1 MKQYMAIQG
10 AYMATIK
17 EVAALAGVSIGTV
30 SNVLNGKTDNAAL
43 ISLVEKAIEELDY
56 RPDMNARNL
65 KNTRTNTI
73 ALILPNTVKQSVL
86 TVLSTVEK
94 GLMQRGYSLL
104 LKISRNNAYL
114 EKKCIQQCLDKRVDG
129 IIVYVC
135 DNTLKYYKQFADE
148 STPILYI
155 SENSILKN
163 LPVDIISVD
172 YGAAL
177 DKAFKA
183 NVSGKV
189 GVIFERSMLD
199 IESIKEI
206 YHNYYS
212 DIEDIRVIDYSQE
225 RGFKAAFEILCNDA
239 EVRTFITSSS
249 LIAHAAK
256 KAASMLGKTDISY
269 VCVKEPK
276 WLEDDGEFVATISPP
291 YGEIA
296 EIALSKIMEAI
307 DHSSSY
313 EPKSLTFKA
322 EYLPA
327 NNLMKHIPVPQKTTT
342 LNFYMFDC
350 PATRAF
356 EMLSKIYSAK
366 TGIEINI
373 DIFPYSQL
381 EDNLYT
387 LFEQKKSSIDG
398 VMMDIVWLDEM
409 KKTGGLLPLDT
420 MIKDKEGYLRGF
432 EEFNEMIRDT
442 IYGIPFVSG
451 TQFLLYQNDLFE
463 DNQLKRLYK
472 RMYGSELEIP
482 DTWSKFNLVAEF
494 FTKKYNPKSPVQYG
508 TSAIRGVNAY
518 TSLIFLNYLWA
529 YGSDIFENDNVVINN
544 PNSLNALKN
553 FIKSYQYAHDNG
565 SNKSWDDVVKEFRRG
580 DCAMTIIYDSHA
592 VDIND
597 YSKSK
602 VAGNIGYAV
611 IPGRQPVLGGWY
623 LGINAQSKQ
632 KQAAVDFIMWA
643 CSNRTSIPYS
653 LLGGTSLRMG
663 SYERSDLDNIYPW
676 KNIVAECYHI
686 SRKRQFSQKYG
697 DNYTERNIY
706 THLIPEELER
716 ALNGEQTPEQ
726 TLVNIEQRI
735 KKMGSNS

>member
-1 MKQYMAIQG
+1 
-10 AYMATIK
+10 MATIK

-30 SNVLNGKTDNAAL
+30 SNVLNGKTENSDL
-43 ISLVEKAIEELDY
+43 IAKVEKAIEELDY

-65 KNTRTNTI
+65 KNTKTNTI
-73 ALILPNTVKQSVL
+73 ALIIPNTVKESVL
-86 TVLSTVEK
+86 TMLSTIEK

-104 LKISRNNAYL
+104 LKISRNNASI
-114 EKKCIQQCLDKRVDG
+114 ERKCIQQCLEKHVDG

-135 DNTLKYYKQFADE
+135 DNNLKYYKQFANE
-148 STPILYI
+148 TTPILYI
-155 SENSILKN
+155 SENSTLKN
-163 LPVDIISVD
+163 LPVDIIGID
-172 YGAAL
+172 YGVAL
-177 DKAFKA
+177 EKAFQDS
-183 NVSGKV
+183 VPGKV

-199 IESIKEI
+199 IERIKEI
-206 YHNYYS
+206 YRNYYS

-225 RGFKAAFEILCNDA
+225 RGFKAAFEILSNDA
-239 EVRTFITSSS
+239 EVKTIITSSS

-256 KAASMLGKTDISY
+256 KAASMLDKNNISY
-269 VCVKEPK
+269 ICVKESK
-276 WLEDDGEFVATISPP
+276 WLEDDGEFAATISTP

-296 EIALSKIMEAI
+296 DVALSKMFEAI
-307 DHSSSY
+307 EHSSSY
-313 EPKSLTFKA
+313 EARSVTLKA
-322 EYLPA
+322 EY
-327 NNLMKHIPVPQKTTT
+327 IPVNDLLKHVTSMQSNTK
-342 LNFYMFDC
+342 LNFYMLDC

-387 LFEQKKSSIDG
+387 LFEQEKSSIDG
-398 VMMDIVWLDEM
+398 VMIDTVWLDEM
-409 KKTGGLLPLDT
+409 KKTGGLLPLDK
-420 MIKDKEGYLRGF
+420 MIEDKQAYLRGF
-432 EEFNEMIRDT
+432 EEFDEMIRDT

-451 TQFLLYQNDLFE
+451 TQFLFYQKDLFE
-463 DNQLKRLYK
+463 DTQLKRLYK

-482 DTWSKFNLVAEF
+482 DTWSKFNMAAEF
-494 FTKKYNPKSPVQYG
+494 FTRKYNPKSPVQYG

-518 TSLIFLNYLWA
+518 TSLMFLNYLWA
-529 YGSDIFENDNVVINN
+529 FGSDIFENDAVVINN
-544 PNSLNALKN
+544 PNSLNALRN
-553 FIKSYQYAHDNG
+553 FIKSYQYARENG
-565 SNKSWDDVVKEFRRG
+565 INKSWEDVVKEFRRG
-580 DCAMTIIYDSHA
+580 DCAMAIIYDSHA

-623 LGINAQSKQ
+623 LGINAQSRQ
-632 KQAAVDFIMWA
+632 KQAAMDFIMWA
-643 CSNRTSIPYS
+643 CSNRTSIAYS

-686 SRKRQFSQKYG
+686 SRKRQFSQVFG
-697 DNYTERNIY
+697 ENYTERNIY
-706 THLIPEELER
+706 TRLIPEELER

-726 TLVNIEQRI
+726 TLINIEQRI
-735 KKMGSNS
+735 RKMGGDS